1 MSHLIPVLE
10 KDRFGV
16 FLPVSQV
23 QGDELSGRATCLR
36 HVLRMVP
43 FPALKEK
50 KKKKER
56 TQKTQVGKQEA
67 HRRCQ
72 TCS

>member
-50 KKKKER
+50 KKKRKNPEN
-56 TQKTQVGKQEA
+56 TGGETGGP
-67 HRRCQ
+67 
-72 TCS
+72 